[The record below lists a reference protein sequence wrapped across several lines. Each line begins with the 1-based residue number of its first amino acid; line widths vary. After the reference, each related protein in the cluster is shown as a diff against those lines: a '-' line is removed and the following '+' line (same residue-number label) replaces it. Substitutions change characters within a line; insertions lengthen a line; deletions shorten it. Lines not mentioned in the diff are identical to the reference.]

1 MSLYIILQL
10 QNDRMHPQLKYVNIC
25 EHVYSHQSLE
35 SKTAALPLA
44 IAPFMASP
52 ASKYTRLRVRAWR
65 SWTCLSRWHRRSMDP
80 TANGFWDKDGK
91 DWQMVHHTSTIKHSP
106 YHNYNSILKPCSI
119 VLIVS
124 RLQRVF
130 WCKIISNRNLLTRR
144 PGSINTVAPSLL
156 SGRISLFW
164 STWANTWGQDQPDLG
179 VCLDRSGPASRSL
192 KHAKNGYKMI
202 RNNLHQ
208 FSVKQF
214 VLTKEN
220 MVTSFLNDT
229 NKMTQTTFKWYLL
242 PPHEVWWNLTCS
254 PPLGSCPD
262 PNEAK
267 RNGTS
272 PHCRAAN
279 RWSAFP
285 WRWDLD
291 SGRCAVFGPCCLEHE
306 HV

>member
-1 MSLYIILQL
+1 MWTFLFT
-10 QNDRMHPQLKYVNIC
+10 
-25 EHVYSHQSLE
+25 SLE

-179 VCLDRSGPASRSL
+179 VCLDPSGPASRSL

-208 FSVKQF
+208 FSVKHLYWPKKTWSHPFSMIQTKWHKQPSNDSF
-214 VLTKEN
+214 YLPTKFDEIWHVHRLSEAVRIQTRQSETELHHIAVQQIGDLRFLGAETWTQGDVLCLAAAVWN
-220 MVTSFLNDT
+220 MNMYRLYSKD
-229 NKMTQTTFKWYLL
+229 
-242 PPHEVWWNLTCS
+242 
-254 PPLGSCPD
+254 
-262 PNEAK
+262 
-267 RNGTS
+267 
-272 PHCRAAN
+272 
-279 RWSAFP
+279 
-285 WRWDLD
+285 
-291 SGRCAVFGPCCLEHE
+291 
-306 HV
+306 